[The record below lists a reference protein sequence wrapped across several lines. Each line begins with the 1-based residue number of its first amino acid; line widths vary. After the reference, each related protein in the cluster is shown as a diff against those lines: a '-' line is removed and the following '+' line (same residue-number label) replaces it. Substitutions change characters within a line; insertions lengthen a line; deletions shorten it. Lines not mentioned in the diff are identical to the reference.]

1 MLISEIREE
10 TMSVEAVDRLLFEG
24 LEDAG
29 ERADCVLVLGSL
41 KAVEYRLPVAIE
53 AYKAGRAEKLV
64 LCGGKLRDFA
74 DGACSEAEHMRTA
87 ALAAG
92 VPDADILLEN
102 TSQNTVENIL
112 CAMVELQR
120 ALGLNRVR
128 SVLLVTTA
136 YHMRRSL
143 AIARHL
149 FPSHIA
155 VFPCRRMTT
164 TPGARTG
171 QVLRR
176 ACSAPGA
183 RCGSSLPMPPKGSS
197 RMLTF
202 RLSEGGNQ
210 ITKERHD
217 RSRAAPL
224 FRRAFHSPPQN
235 FPLTGMKAYPC
246 A

>member
-10 TMSVEAVDRLLFEG
+10 ALSVEAVDRLLYEG

-53 AYKAGRAEKLV
+53 AYKAGRAGKLV

-74 DGACSEAEHMRTA
+74 DGACSEAEHMRAA

-102 TSQNTVENIL
+102 ASQNTVENIL

-120 ALGLNRVR
+120 TFGLNRVH

-149 FPSHIA
+149 LPSHIA
-155 VFPCRRMTT
+155 VFPCPANDNNTRRENWAS
-164 TPGARTG
+164 TPAGVQRARGEVRKLIAYAAEGIIPDFEVT
-171 QVLRR
+171 
-176 ACSAPGA
+176 
-183 RCGSSLPMPPKGSS
+183 
-197 RMLTF
+197 
-202 RLSEGGNQ
+202 LS
-210 ITKERHD
+210 
-217 RSRAAPL
+217 
-224 FRRAFHSPPQN
+224 
-235 FPLTGMKAYPC
+235 
-246 A
+246 